1 MTLQEPLPADIA
13 DLLRAGGIRDDQV
26 AIAIPSDIDEKGHF
40 GQDWL
45 VVAGGQV
52 WVFSRNG
59 HGALPIRSVPL
70 AQIDGAETRA
80 LVSNVALEVSVGG
93 RPIPLL
99 HYSNSVAGRFAR
111 VAKAIEE
118 LSQGRSLATDGGED
132 DDDQRHCR
140 SCGRVLLDGSTIC
153 PRCLKKGHILRR
165 LFELSRAYWGRM
177 LLITAL
183 LVAGVTVDLFP
194 PYVTKTLIDQVLGS
208 GQHPEWLVYLVGGLL
223 GLQVIRIAITVST
236 ARSTT
241 SVSTHL
247 TYDLRERMFAHLQQ
261 LSLRFHDRNQ
271 VGRLMTRVSQD
282 TEELQGFLGQ
292 MSHFALNI
300 LLILGIGTVLFIMNP
315 RLGLFV
321 LVPGPIVMLATYKF
335 WQFMRSKFHR
345 YWYARWRINSTL
357 NASLSGIRVVKA
369 FAQEQREMQRFG
381 ERNLQVRQTRLNVD
395 NSWATF
401 HPLVSFLFGLGGLLV
416 WYAGGQDVLAG
427 HISLGTL
434 IAFISYLG
442 MFYGPLSSLTQISQA
457 LNRFLTAAQ
466 RILEVL
472 DQEPEIVEAEK
483 PQALPRLQGDIVFDN
498 VSFGYDRYNLVLRD
512 VSFHVRPGEMLGI
525 VGQSGAG
532 KTTIVNLLCRF
543 YDVTDGAI
551 RLDGLDIRR
560 IRQADLR
567 SQIGL
572 VLQEPFLFR
581 GSLAENIAY
590 AKPGATREEIIRAAK
605 AANAHDFIVT
615 FPEGYDTVVGE
626 RGAGLSGGEKQRISI
641 ARAILHDPRILIL
654 DEATSSVDTET
665 ERLIQEAL
673 ETLVEGRTTIAI
685 AHRLSTLANADRIIV
700 IQRGRLVEEGTPAE
714 LMRLGGVFYRF
725 VQTQTQLGL
734 VEQDRQVAEAL
745 MARA

>member
-1 MTLQEPLPADIA
+1 
-13 DLLRAGGIRDDQV
+13 
-26 AIAIPSDIDEKGHF
+26 
-40 GQDWL
+40 
-45 VVAGGQV
+45 
-52 WVFSRNG
+52 
-59 HGALPIRSVPL
+59 
-70 AQIDGAETRA
+70 
-80 LVSNVALEVSVGG
+80 
-93 RPIPLL
+93 
-99 HYSNSVAGRFAR
+99 
-111 VAKAIEE
+111 
-118 LSQGRSLATDGGED
+118 
-132 DDDQRHCR
+132 CR
-140 SCGRVLLDGSTIC
+140 GCGRVLLDGSTIC

-165 LFELSRAYWGRM
+165 LLALARPYWGRM
-177 LLITAL
+177 VLITVL

-194 PYVTKTLIDQVLGS
+194 PYLTKTLIDQVLRS
-208 GQHPEWLVYLVGGLL
+208 GAHPEWLAQLVGGLL
-223 GLQVIRIAITVST
+223 GLQVVRIGITIAT

-241 SVSTHL
+241 AVSTRF
-247 TYDLRERMFAHLQQ
+247 TFDLRESMFARLQQ
-261 LSLRFHDRNQ
+261 LSLRFHDRNS

-282 TEELQGFLGQ
+282 TEELSGFLGQ

-300 LLILGIGTVLFIMNP
+300 MLIIGIGAVLFAMNP
-315 RLGLFV
+315 RLGLFI
-321 LVPGPIVMLATYKF
+321 LVPGPLVMLATYRFWCFIRPKF
-335 WQFMRSKFHR
+335 NR

-369 FAQEQREMQRFG
+369 FAQEEREARRFG
-381 ERNLQVRQTRLNVD
+381 ERNRQLLRMRLDVD

-401 HPLVSFLFGLGGLLV
+401 HPLVSFVFGLGGLLV
-416 WYAGGQDVLAG
+416 WYVGGRHVLAG
-427 HISLGTL
+427 QITLGTL

-466 RILEVL
+466 RILEIL

-483 PQALPRLQGDIVFDN
+483 PVALPRLRGEIRFDR

-512 VSFHVRPGEMLGI
+512 VSFHIRPGELIGI

-543 YDVTDGAI
+543 YDVVDGAI
-551 RLDGLDIRR
+551 LLDGIDIRH

-581 GSLAENIAY
+581 GSLADNIAY
-590 AKPGATREEIIRAAK
+590 SKPHATRDEIIRAAK
-605 AANAHDFIVT
+605 AANAHDFIVGR
-615 FPEGYDTVVGE
+615 PEGYDSLVGE
-626 RGAGLSGGEKQRISI
+626 HGAGLSGGEKQRISI

-673 ETLVEGRTTIAI
+673 NALVQGRTTIAI
-685 AHRLSTLANADRIIV
+685 AHRLSTLANADRILV
-700 IQRGRLVEEGTPAE
+700 VQRGRLIEEGAPSE
-714 LMRLGGVFYRF
+714 LMRLRGVFYRF

-734 VEQDRQVAEAL
+734 VEKDRLVAEAL
-745 MARA
+745 LAHA

>member
-1 MTLQEPLPADIA
+1 MSIREPLPPDII
-13 DLLRAGGIRDDQV
+13 DLLKAGGIGEDEV
-26 AIAIPSDIDEKGHF
+26 EIAIPSDIDEKGQF
-40 GQDWL
+40 GQEWL
-45 VVAGGQV
+45 VVAGGHV

-59 HGALPIRSVPL
+59 HGAVPVRSVPL
-70 AQIDGAETRA
+70 HQIEGTDTHA
-80 LVSNVALEVSVGG
+80 LVSNVALEVNVGG
-93 RPIPLL
+93 RPVPLL
-99 HYSNSVAGRFAR
+99 RYSNSVAGRFAR
-111 VAKAIEE
+111 AAKAIEQ
-118 LSQGRSLATDGGED
+118 LSQGHPLYGADSD
-132 DDDQRHCR
+132 DDYDTRHCR

-165 LFELSRAYWGRM
+165 LLTMARPYWGKM
-177 LLITAL
+177 VLITVLLI
-183 LVAGVTVDLFP
+183 AGVAVDLFP
-194 PYVTKTLIDQVLGS
+194 PYLTKTLIDQVLRS
-208 GQHPEWLVYLVGGLL
+208 GAHPEWLAYLVGGLL
-223 GLQVIRIAITVST
+223 GLQVVRIVITVAT

-241 SVSTHL
+241 AVSTRF
-247 TYDLRERMFAHLQQ
+247 TFDLRESMFAKLQQ
-261 LSLRFHDRNQ
+261 LSLRFHDRNS

-282 TEELQGFLGQ
+282 TEELTGFLGQ

-300 LLILGIGTVLFIMNP
+300 MLIIGIGAVLFAMNP
-315 RLGLFV
+315 RLGLFI
-321 LVPGPIVMLATYKF
+321 LVPGPLVMLATYRFWRFIRPKF
-335 WQFMRSKFHR
+335 NR

-369 FAQEQREMQRFG
+369 FAQEEREARRFG
-381 ERNLQVRQTRLNVD
+381 ERNRQLLRVRLDVD

-401 HPLVSFLFGLGGLLV
+401 HPLVSFVFGLGGLLV
-416 WYAGGQDVLAG
+416 WYVGGKDVLAG
-427 HISLGTL
+427 EITLGTL
-434 IAFISYLG
+434 IAFINYLG

-466 RILEVL
+466 RILEIL

-483 PQALPRLQGDIVFDN
+483 PVPLPRLKGDIRFEH

-512 VSFHVRPGEMLGI
+512 VSFHIRPGELIGI

-543 YDVTDGAI
+543 YDVVDGAI
-551 RLDGLDIRR
+551 YLDGIDIRQ

-581 GSLAENIAY
+581 GSLADNIAY
-590 AKPGATREEIIRAAK
+590 AKPHATRDEIIRAAK
-605 AANAHDFIVT
+605 AANAHDFIVRR
-615 FPEGYDTVVGE
+615 PEGYDTLVGE
-626 RGAGLSGGEKQRISI
+626 HGAGLSGGEKQRISI

-673 ETLVEGRTTIAI
+673 NTLVRGRTTIAI
-685 AHRLSTLANADRIIV
+685 AHRLSTLANADRILV
-700 IQRGRLVEEGTPAE
+700 IQRGRLIEEGTPAE
-714 LMRLGGVFYRF
+714 LMRLRGVFYNF

-734 VEQDRQVAEAL
+734 VEKDRQVAEAL
-745 MARA
+745 LAHV

>member
-1 MTLQEPLPADIA
+1 MTLREALPRDIA
-13 DLLRAGGIRDDQV
+13 EILQSGGIGEDQV
-26 AIAIPSDIDEKGHF
+26 QIAVPSDIDEKGHF
-40 GQDWL
+40 GQEWL

-70 AQIDGAETRA
+70 NQIEGTDTRA
-80 LVSNVALEVSVGG
+80 LVSNVALEVNVGG
-93 RPIPLL
+93 RPVPLL
-99 HYSNSVAGRFAR
+99 RYSNAVAGRFAR
-111 VAKAIEE
+111 AAKAIEE
-118 LSQGRSLATDGGED
+118 LSQGNNLYDAGAD
-132 DDDQRHCR
+132 DDYDQRRCH

-165 LFELSRAYWGRM
+165 LVGMARAYWGRM
-177 LLITAL
+177 ALILVLLL
-183 LVAGVTVDLFP
+183 AGVVVDLFP
-194 PYVTKTLIDQVLGS
+194 PYLTKTLIDQVLKS
-208 GQHPEWLVYLVGGLL
+208 GMHPEWLAYLVGGLL
-223 GLQVIRIAITVST
+223 GLQLVRIVITVAT
-236 ARSTT
+236 ARCTVA
-241 SVSTHL
+241 VSTQF
-247 TYDLRERMFAHLQQ
+247 TFDLREAMFARLQQ
-261 LSLRFHDRNQ
+261 LSLRFHDRNS
-271 VGRLMTRVSQD
+271 VGRLLTRISQD
-282 TEELQGFLGQ
+282 TEELTGFLGQ

-300 LLILGIGTVLFIMNP
+300 LLIIGIGAVLFLMNP
-315 RLGLFV
+315 RLGLFI
-321 LVPGPIVMLATYKF
+321 LVPGPLVMIATYKF
-335 WQFMRSKFHR
+335 WQFIRPKFNR

-369 FAQEQREMQRFG
+369 FAQEEREARRFG
-381 ERNLQVRQTRLNVD
+381 ERNRQLLRVRLDVD

-401 HPLVSFLFGLGGLLV
+401 HPLVSFVFGLGGLLV
-416 WYAGGQDVLAG
+416 WYVGGKDVLAG

-466 RILEVL
+466 RVLEIL
-472 DQEPEIVEAEK
+472 DQEPEVVEAER
-483 PQALPRLQGDIVFDN
+483 PIALPRTHGAIEFDR

-512 VSFHVRPGEMLGI
+512 VSFRIEPGEFVGI

-543 YDVTDGAI
+543 YDVVDGAI
-551 RLDGLDIRR
+551 RLDGINIQN

-581 GSLAENIAY
+581 GSLADNIAY
-590 AKPGATREEIIRAAK
+590 SKPGASREEIIRAAK
-605 AANAHDFIVT
+605 AANAHDFIVRR
-615 FPEGYDTVVGE
+615 PEGYDTLVGE
-626 RGAGLSGGEKQRISI
+626 HGAGLSGGEKQRISI

-673 ETLVEGRTTIAI
+673 NALVKGRTTIAI
-685 AHRLSTLANADRIIV
+685 AHRLSTLANADRILV
-700 IQRGRLVEEGTPAE
+700 IQRGRLVEQGTPAE
-714 LMRLGGVFYRF
+714 LMRLRGIFYHF

-734 VEQDRQVAEAL
+734 LEKDRQVAEVLLANV
-745 MARA
+745 

>member
-1 MTLQEPLPADIA
+1 MSIREPLPPDIIE
-13 DLLRAGGIRDDQV
+13 LLRAGGISEDQV
-26 AIAIPSDIDEKGHF
+26 EIAIPSDIDEKGQF
-40 GQDWL
+40 GQEWL
-45 VVAGGQV
+45 VVAGGHV

-59 HGALPIRSVPL
+59 HGAVPVRSVPL
-70 AQIDGAETRA
+70 RQIEGTDTHA
-80 LVSNVALEVSVGG
+80 LVSNVALEVNVGG
-93 RPIPLL
+93 RPVPLL
-99 HYSNSVAGRFAR
+99 RYSNSVAGRFAR
-111 VAKAIEE
+111 AAKAIEQ
-118 LSQGRSLATDGGED
+118 LSQGHPLYGED
-132 DDDQRHCR
+132 TADDYDTRHCR

-153 PRCLKKGHILRR
+153 PRCLKKAHILRR
-165 LFELSRAYWGRM
+165 LLAMARPYWGKM
-177 LLITAL
+177 GLITVLLI
-183 LVAGVTVDLFP
+183 AGVAVDLFP
-194 PYVTKTLIDQVLGS
+194 PYLTKTLIDQVLRS
-208 GQHPEWLVYLVGGLL
+208 GAHPEWLAYLVGGLL
-223 GLQVIRIAITVST
+223 GLQVVRIVITIAT

-241 SVSTHL
+241 AVSTRF
-247 TYDLRERMFAHLQQ
+247 TFDLRESMFARLQQ
-261 LSLRFHDRNQ
+261 LSLRFHDRNS

-282 TEELQGFLGQ
+282 TEELSGFLGQ

-300 LLILGIGTVLFIMNP
+300 MLIIGIGAVLFAMNP
-315 RLGLFV
+315 RLGLFI
-321 LVPGPIVMLATYKF
+321 LVPGPLVMLATYRFWRFIRPKF
-335 WQFMRSKFHR
+335 NR

-369 FAQEQREMQRFG
+369 FAQEEREARRFG
-381 ERNLQVRQTRLNVD
+381 ERNRQLLRVRLDVD

-401 HPLVSFLFGLGGLLV
+401 HPLVSFVFGLGGLLV
-416 WYAGGQDVLAG
+416 WYVGGKDVLAG
-427 HISLGTL
+427 EITLGTL
-434 IAFISYLG
+434 IAFINYLG

-466 RILEVL
+466 RILEIL

-483 PQALPRLQGDIVFDN
+483 PVPLPRLKGDIRFEH

-512 VSFHVRPGEMLGI
+512 VSFHIRPGEFIGI

-543 YDVTDGAI
+543 YDAVDGAI
-551 RLDGLDIRR
+551 YLDGLDIRQ

-581 GSLAENIAY
+581 GSLADNIAY
-590 AKPGATREEIIRAAK
+590 ARPHATRDEIIRAAK
-605 AANAHDFIVT
+605 AANAHDFIVRR
-615 FPEGYDTVVGE
+615 PEGYDTLVGE
-626 RGAGLSGGEKQRISI
+626 HGAGLSGGEKQRISI

-673 ETLVEGRTTIAI
+673 NTLVRGRTTIAI
-685 AHRLSTLANADRIIV
+685 AHRLSTLANADRILV

-714 LMRLGGVFYRF
+714 LMRLRGVFYNF

-734 VEQDRQVAEAL
+734 IEKDRQVAEAL
-745 MARA
+745 LAHV